1 MFHNNLLFF
10 ECLFP
15 SYCIFEISIG
25 IIFIMLEKKNP
36 LGNSFCRRED
46 LFMMNSVFFVWKW
59 FYLLFLRN
67 ILLEIEIQI
76 GSHFF

>member
-25 IIFIMLEKKNP
+25 IIFIMPKKTSP
-36 LGNSFCRRED
+36 
-46 LFMMNSVFFVWKW
+46 W
-59 FYLLFLRN
+59 
-67 ILLEIEIQI
+67 
-76 GSHFF
+76 